1 MVNLFFFFDVATF
14 PPSVISPCFRVF
26 QQPGSFCIP
35 SKEIHN
41 SLVANIVD
49 KYIVSWP
56 LFVMSYYSL
65 LLQWYTNMSMNFIIL
80 QKPDDNIT
88 SSRAGTVGPVQFV
101 FISFFCAVCS
111 LNTCK

>member
-1 MVNLFFFFDVATF
+1 MVNLFFFFFDVATF
-14 PPSVISPCFRVF
+14 PLSVISHCFQVF

-101 FISFFCAVCS
+101 FISFLRS
-111 LNTCK
+111 L